1 MSALITVAET
11 PEYVRRAERLLSPAE
26 RMEVVELADGG
37 ERWMNKTYASIKRGL
52 EQAIRHRKG
61 KRVAGLRLHVPPQV
75 DVKAV
80 RERTGLTQEQFAAT
94 FAISLGALRH
104 WERGDRKPRG
114 TALVLLNVIAKE
126 PKAVL
131 RAVEKA

>member
-1 MSALITVAET
+1 MTKAF
-11 PEYVRRAERLLSPAE
+11 
-26 RMEVVELADGG
+26 
-37 ERWMNKTYASIKRGL
+37 ASIKQGL
-52 EQAIRHRKG
+52 QQAIRHRKG
-61 KRVAGLRLHVPPQV
+61 ERVAGLRVNVAPEV
-75 DVKAV
+75 DVKSI

-126 PKAVL
+126 PRAVL
-131 RAVEKA
+131 RTVVRG

>member
-1 MSALITVAET
+1 
-11 PEYVRRAERLLSPAE
+11 
-26 RMEVVELADGG
+26 
-37 ERWMNKTYASIKRGL
+37 MNKAYASIKRGL
-52 EQAIRHRKG
+52 EQAIRHRQGRK
-61 KRVAGLRLHVPPQV
+61 VAALKLHVPPQV

-114 TALVLLNVIAKE
+114 TALVLLNVIAKD
-126 PKAVL
+126 PQAVL
-131 RAVEKA
+131 RAVEKAG

>member
-1 MSALITVAET
+1 MTKMAF
-11 PEYVRRAERLLSPAE
+11 
-26 RMEVVELADGG
+26 
-37 ERWMNKTYASIKRGL
+37 ASIKRGL

-61 KRVAGLRLHVPPQV
+61 RRVSGLRLHVAPLV

-80 RERTGLTQEQFAAT
+80 REQTGLTQEQFAAT

-114 TALVLLNVIAKE
+114 TALVLLNVIAKD
-126 PKAVL
+126 PQAVL
-131 RAVEKA
+131 RALARV

>member
-1 MSALITVAET
+1 MS
-11 PEYVRRAERLLSPAE
+11 RAF
-26 RMEVVELADGG
+26 
-37 ERWMNKTYASIKRGL
+37 ASIRRGL

-61 KRVAGLRLHVPPQV
+61 KRVAGLKLHVPPPV

-94 FAISLGALRH
+94 FAIGLGALRH

-114 TALVLLNVIAKE
+114 ATLVLLNVIAKS
-126 PKAVL
+126 PQTVL
-131 RAVEKA
+131 RAVRKA

>member
-1 MSALITVAET
+1 
-11 PEYVRRAERLLSPAE
+11 
-26 RMEVVELADGG
+26 
-37 ERWMNKTYASIKRGL
+37 MNRTYPSIKRGL
-52 EQAIRHRKG
+52 EQAIRHQKG

-80 RERTGLTQEQFAAT
+80 RERTGLTQEEFAAT

-114 TALVLLNVIAKE
+114 T
-126 PKAVL
+126 
-131 RAVEKA
+131 RARAPQRDRQGPGRGAAGRGEGLSASISPGSELSRTVQNCMSTEGGQP

>member
-1 MSALITVAET
+1 
-11 PEYVRRAERLLSPAE
+11 
-26 RMEVVELADGG
+26 
-37 ERWMNKTYASIKRGL
+37 MNRTYASIKRGPQ
-52 EQAIRHRKG
+52 QAIQHQKG
-61 KRVAGLRLHVPPQV
+61 KRVAGLKLHVPPEV

-80 RERTGLTQEQFAAT
+80 REKTGLTQEQFAAA

-126 PKAVL
+126 PEVVL
-131 RAVEKA
+131 REVEKA

>member
-1 MSALITVAET
+1 MPALITVAET
-11 PEYVRRAERLLSPAE
+11 PEFVRSARSQGN
-26 RMEVVELADGG
+26 GG
-37 ERWMNKTYASIKRGL
+37 EETLNKAYASIKRGL
-52 EQAIRHRKG
+52 QQAIRHRQG
-61 KRVAGLRLHVPPQV
+61 KKVAALKLHVPPQV

-80 RERTGLTQEQFAAT
+80 RERTGLTQEEFAAT

-114 TALVLLNVIAKE
+114 TALVLLNVIAKD
-126 PKAVL
+126 PQAVL

>member
-1 MSALITVAET
+1 MSKAFV
-11 PEYVRRAERLLSPAE
+11 
-26 RMEVVELADGG
+26 
-37 ERWMNKTYASIKRGL
+37 SIKRGL

-61 KRVAGLRLHVPPQV
+61 KRVARLKLHVPPPV

-94 FAISLGALRH
+94 FAIGLGALRH

-114 TALVLLNVIAKE
+114 AALVLLNVIASN
-126 PKAVL
+126 PQAVL
-131 RAVEKA
+131 RSVRKA

>member
-1 MSALITVAET
+1 MTDSGHPPDDPDVEVGAG
-11 PEYVRRAERLLSPAE
+11 VRARRV
-26 RMEVVELADGG
+26 RF
-37 ERWMNKTYASIKRGL
+37 
-52 EQAIRHRKG
+52 RK
-61 KRVAGLRLHVPPQV
+61 KPQV

-80 RERTGLTQEQFAAT
+80 RERTGLTQEEFAAT

-114 TALVLLNVIAKE
+114 TALVLLNVIAKD
-126 PKAVL
+126 PDAVL

>member
-1 MSALITVAET
+1 
-11 PEYVRRAERLLSPAE
+11 
-26 RMEVVELADGG
+26 
-37 ERWMNKTYASIKRGL
+37 MNRTYAGIKRGL
-52 EQAIRHRKG
+52 QQAIRHQKG
-61 KRVAGLRLHVPPQV
+61 KLVAGLKLHVPPQV

-80 RERTGLTQEQFAAT
+80 REKTGLTQEQFAAA

-126 PKAVL
+126 PEVVL

>member
-1 MSALITVAET
+1 MLKSGSRK
-11 PEYVRRAERLLSPAE
+11 RRSKAF
-26 RMEVVELADGG
+26 V
-37 ERWMNKTYASIKRGL
+37 SIKRGL
-52 EQAIRHRKG
+52 RQAIRPPNGR
-61 KRVAGLRLHVPPQV
+61 RVGASKVHIPPQI

-80 RERTGLTQEQFAAT
+80 RERTGLTQEEFAAT
-94 FAISLGALRH
+94 FAIGLAALRH

-114 TALVLLNVIAKE
+114 TALVLLNVIAKD

>member
-1 MSALITVAET
+1 
-11 PEYVRRAERLLSPAE
+11 
-26 RMEVVELADGG
+26 
-37 ERWMNKTYASIKRGL
+37 MNKAFASIKRGL
-52 EQAIRHRKG
+52 EQGIRHEKG
-61 KRVAGLRLHVPPQV
+61 KRIARLKVHIPPEV

-114 TALVLLNVIAKE
+114 TALVLLNVIAKD
-126 PKAVL
+126 PHAVL

>member
-1 MSALITVAET
+1 MTKA
-11 PEYVRRAERLLSPAE
+11 
-26 RMEVVELADGG
+26 
-37 ERWMNKTYASIKRGL
+37 YASIKRGL
-52 EQAIRHRKG
+52 QQAIRHRQG
-61 KRVAGLRLHVPPQV
+61 KRVAGLKLHVPPQV

-80 RERTGLTQEQFAAT
+80 RERTGLTQEEFAAT

-114 TALVLLNVIAKE
+114 AALVLLNVIAKD
-126 PKAVL
+126 PQAVL